1 MGLLRTLTCG
11 GWTYVTS
18 SEDHKWHD
26 IFMISYLIITLPW
39 MLGSIALSPP
49 NPRAIKYRK
58 RLAAAFFTALVPMI
72 YYFLQHKLHKIPG
85 GTMHPNPVRPRRK
98 CAVLTT
104 SAAYTIYAFWEWSLI
119 LFDVAFDAVTALDFS
134 TFEVEVR
141 DVKGSTTG
149 YVPWLPA

>member
-26 IFMISYLIITLPW
+26 IFMISYLVITLPW

-49 NPRAIKYRK
+49 NPKAIRYRK

-72 YYFLQHKLHKIPG
+72 YYFLQHKLHRIPG
-85 GTMHPNPVRPRRK
+85 GTRQRDPPSTPRRSRDY
-98 CAVLTT
+98 AILTRLQRTRSTRSGSGPSSSST
-104 SAAYTIYAFWEWSLI
+104 SP
-119 LFDVAFDAVTALDFS
+119 S
-134 TFEVEVR
+134 T
-141 DVKGSTTG
+141 
-149 YVPWLPA
+149 P

>member
-18 SEDHKWHD
+18 SEDHEWHD

-72 YYFLQHKLHKIPG
+72 YYFLQHKLHRVPG
-85 GTMHPNPVRPRRK
+85 GTIQQQPIHTSLAMRR
-98 CAVLTT
+98 AN
-104 SAAYTIYAFWEWSLI
+104 
-119 LFDVAFDAVTALDFS
+119 
-134 TFEVEVR
+134 
-141 DVKGSTTG
+141 
-149 YVPWLPA
+149 